1 MIIFIY
7 SNNTILDY
15 KGFIMARDEEEA
27 LKKKHAEEALNRKAK
42 ATIHADVCTTP
53 LKMAKGHIIKKP
65 LVKRIICEKC
75 GKTFKTNSDNKICF
89 DCQKNA

>member
-1 MIIFIY
+1 
-7 SNNTILDY
+7 
-15 KGFIMARDEEEA
+15 MARNEEET

-42 ATIHADVCTTP
+42 AKIHADVCTTP

-89 DCQKNA
+89 DCQRKKWLIWYIHII